1 MLPNRDRQEAAA
13 TFITFGGPKAHA
25 EHPKMGPDVD
35 TRRAKGFDGKE
46 QAIAL
51 DEKAGKIL

>member
-1 MLPNRDRQEAAA
+1 MGLRLNKGD
-13 TFITFGGPKAHA
+13 